1 MFIAQFKD
9 GSLFKKLI
17 DAIKDLVNDVNI

>member
-9 GSLFKKLI
+9 GLLFKKLI
-17 DAIKDLVNDVNI
+17 DSIKDLVNEINM